1 MSSALEKKSLQAENL
16 HPDSK
21 GGSSANTMQDGFPHS
36 VQPWPHPTYKKIKT
50 KLAQC
55 ITEAINKQN
64 NTGGKRNAKERKKEL
79 DRD

>member
-1 MSSALEKKSLQAENL
+1 
-16 HPDSK
+16 
-21 GGSSANTMQDGFPHS
+21 MQDGFPHS
-36 VQPWPHPTYKKIKT
+36 VQPWPHPTYKKSKT